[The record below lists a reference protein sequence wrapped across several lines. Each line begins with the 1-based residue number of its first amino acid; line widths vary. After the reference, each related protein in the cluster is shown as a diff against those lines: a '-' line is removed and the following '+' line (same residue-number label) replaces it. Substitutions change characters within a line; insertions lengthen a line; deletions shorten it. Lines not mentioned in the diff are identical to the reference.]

1 MGGTRGR
8 VFIALPVLLPPS
20 QAPALAKAVFL
31 DLQP

>member
-20 QAPALAKAVFL
+20 PAPVLAKAMFL
-31 DLQP
+31 HLQP